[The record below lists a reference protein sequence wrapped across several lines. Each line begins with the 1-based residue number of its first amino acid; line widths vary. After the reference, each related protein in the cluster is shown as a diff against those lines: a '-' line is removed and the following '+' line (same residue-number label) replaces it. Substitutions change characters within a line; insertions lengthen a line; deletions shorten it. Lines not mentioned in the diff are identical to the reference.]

1 MATVCTPLKLPYNRG
16 SLMSAARFSSF
27 HEFFPYYLGEHRN
40 PTCRALHFVGT
51 AGFFALLSWTVWTQR
66 ETFWPYMLAILVLGL
81 AGNVV
86 ERRRN
91 AAPVL
96 LAIVAVGVYAQPHL
110 LAGVV
115 WAYGFA
121 WFAHFKI
128 EHNRPATFIYP
139 LWSLLG
145 DFRMWGLMVTGKLW
159 RGDPLVELGLN
170 VSSTEA

>member
-1 MATVCTPLKLPYNRG
+1 
-16 SLMSAARFSSF
+16 MSAARFSSF
-27 HEFFPYYLGEHRN
+27 TEFFPYYLGEHRN

-51 AGFFALLSWTVWTQR
+51 AGFFSVFGWTAWTHR
-66 ETFWPYMLAILVLGL
+66 ETFWPYLLGILVLGI
-81 AGNVV
+81 AGNLI

-91 AAPVL
+91 AAPIM
-96 LAIVAVGVYAQPHL
+96 LAIVALGAYAQPWL

-121 WFAHFKI
+121 WIAHFKI

-145 DFRMWGLMVTGKLW
+145 DFRMWGLMASGKLW
-159 RGDPLVELGLN
+159 TGDPLTELGLSVN
-170 VSSTEA
+170 APQA